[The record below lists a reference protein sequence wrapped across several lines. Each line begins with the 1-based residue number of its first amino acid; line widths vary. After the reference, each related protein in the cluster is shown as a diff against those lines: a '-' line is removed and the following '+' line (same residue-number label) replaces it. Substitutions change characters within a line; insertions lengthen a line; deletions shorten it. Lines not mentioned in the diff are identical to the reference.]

1 MKISP
6 DLQYHIVFWI
16 FTIPIVPIAI
26 LAAMVGTLLPT
37 SLQLPLVKFIEG
49 LTRWRNNVKLV
60 VYYRNK
66 ANLFS
71 ILKG

>member
-26 LAAMVGTLLPT
+26 LAVTVGIVLPT
-37 SLQLPLVKFIEG
+37 SSRLRLVRFIEI
-49 LTRWRNNVKLV
+49 LTSWRNNVKLV